1 MGIGIELAG
10 AAGIAELMQ
19 MGPYRD
25 KDGHDTDIGK
35 MVGYDKTQVLVDRID
50 GNTVETGDDMC
61 EDNILLP
68 AGESMMIQCGDRILV
83 ILVERNKEDIAV

>member
-25 KDGHDTDIGK
+25 KDGQNADIGK
-35 MVGYDKTQVLVDRID
+35 MVSYDKTQVLVDRID

-68 AGESMMIQCGDRILV
+68 AGESMMIQRGDRILV